1 MVDARVRQSDHTVT
15 ATDAVWHT
23 VHGPGNLE
31 CCKGQYAGSFNRR
44 WVDGS
49 WQSKF
54 PDEPAEHHAACIARL
69 VYYRYLNPAI
79 MYVPFIVT
87 EWHPTHASIGST
99 PETFDIVSSTV
110 DIESR
115 KNLAQISRMLTQIT
129 KGVEFT
135 DDTPS
140 HIPMNGFV
148 REAISEITSW
158 LLRGKFIV
166 AYESCRV
173 LNLAPLSCGCA
184 GGRN

>member
-1 MVDARVRQSDHTVT
+1 
-15 ATDAVWHT
+15 
-23 VHGPGNLE
+23 
-31 CCKGQYAGSFNRR
+31 
-44 WVDGS
+44 
-49 WQSKF
+49 
-54 PDEPAEHHAACIARL
+54 
-69 VYYRYLNPAI
+69 
-79 MYVPFIVT
+79 MYVALINT
-87 EWHPTHASIGST
+87 EMHFTQARTGST

-158 LLRGKFIV
+158 LLRGKFSVTI
-166 AYESCRV
+166 ASTY
-173 LNLAPLSCGCA
+173 
-184 GGRN
+184 